1 MIFIERKISSW
12 TGQQQQK
19 IQMNSTK
26 VMLARPHIQNNCK
39 RLGKLFLIRDR
50 NGSYGPCNTLRAIHF

>member
-1 MIFIERKISSW
+1 MICIERKISSW

-19 IQMNSTK
+19 IQMDSTK

-39 RLGKLFLIRDR
+39 RLGNFVTNPEFPKV
-50 NGSYGPCNTLRAIHF
+50 